1 MSEKIAKGVPLLPAT
16 MQLVNFEQLALVSQV
31 VGDST
36 THESVR
42 LLFNLAVNDFRD
54 LLDDI
59 ETGSGRSAMRA
70 ARSVIEHAI
79 NLRTVTSSLA
89 EASRYAEHL
98 DLGPAMMVDLEPGAD
113 RLNAAARR
121 KYTRALRKAGVA
133 SKRRFNAAVAEHGHW
148 FSRNWTKR
156 TLKDR
161 ATVAGL
167 EHLYTYYKLG
177 SLVSHGSAAGSLGT
191 VFDSPNG
198 FRIFRTGL
206 SLELAPVA
214 MWAGIAGYRE
224 VLSALQAVRP
234 DLEVDAYSDGLD
246 ALDGLWAEYFTALA
260 KIDRA
265 LWPTAPVEA
274 PSAVLA
280 FTQSK
285 VRRWYLH
292 LPMTG
297 ALIRAKTPDLP
308 AWMEDRID
316 QLVDRIVTEQP
327 DLFRPDQRWV
337 TARVANVTVTPEAHA
352 EAIPDTALFQSSPSG
367 FVIRDLPSLD

>member
-1 MSEKIAKGVPLLPAT
+1 
-16 MQLVNFEQLALVSQV
+16 
-31 VGDST
+31 
-36 THESVR
+36 
-42 LLFNLAVNDFRD
+42 
-54 LLDDI
+54 
-59 ETGSGRSAMRA
+59 MRA

-133 SKRRFNAAVAEHGHW
+133 SKRRFNAGVAEHGHW

-246 ALDGLWAEYFTALA
+246 ALDGLWAEYFAALA

-337 TARVANVTVTPEAHA
+337 TVRVANVTVTPEAHA

-367 FVIRDLPSLD
+367 FEIRDLPSLD